1 MSHYIK
7 YLVTREFQVRRA
19 EQKFNEMVQASDNLI
34 EERTMDWKKQLKTDE
49 RELKAL
55 IDRLGEPHEGGQ
67 LSCVEREMA
76 LRSLGEKLTEMR
88 SYVDDCM
95 SGRSAYEKAVLEYKL
110 RVEYPFFSHLTSLS
124 ALSREYV
131 EWSCA

>member
-1 MSHYIK
+1 
-7 YLVTREFQVRRA
+7 
-19 EQKFNEMVQASDNLI
+19 
-34 EERTMDWKKQLKTDE
+34 MDWKKQLKTDE

-55 IDRLGEPHEGGQ
+55 IDRLGEPHESGQ

-110 RVEYPFFSHLTSLS
+110 RVEYPFYCHVSNYLKFTDL
-124 ALSREYV
+124 YV
-131 EWSCA
+131 EAS

>member
-1 MSHYIK
+1 
-7 YLVTREFQVRRA
+7 
-19 EQKFNEMVQASDNLI
+19 
-34 EERTMDWKKQLKTDE
+34 MDWKKQLKSDE

-67 LSCVEREMA
+67 LSCDEREMA
-76 LRSLGEKLTEMR
+76 LRSLGEKLTQMR

-95 SGRSAYEKAVLEYKL
+95 SGRSDYEKAILSYKL
-110 RVEYPFFSHLTSLS
+110 RVEYPLFSHLISLS